1 MRMIVT
7 TDMHP
12 ADIRAAI
19 NKKGLTLTSLSLR
32 AGLPE
37 YACRHALCGKNRRG
51 EEAIAN
57 ALGIPAERIWPS
69 RFLKPRRPISALGDT
84 TSRRFKPNWERETP

>member
-1 MRMIVT
+1 MRRTVS
-7 TDMHP
+7 TDMHSV
-12 ADIRAAI
+12 DIRVAV

-57 ALGIPAERIWPS
+57 LLGIPAERIWPS
-69 RFLKPRRPISALGDT
+69 RFLKPRRELSA
-84 TSRRFKPNWERETP
+84 TSETSSRCFKPRARGV